1 MESFPKIFQLCLSDS
16 RVALFAGCTHLFLL
30 LDIHLHTPGTAQAAV
45 WETGFLPWW
54 QTVIHSHAL
63 EDADLACGENMHK
76 IITPGNSNKPSLYC
90 PFSTFISVAVAGN
103 RIKE

>member
-1 MESFPKIFQLCLSDS
+1 MESFPKIFQLGLSGP
-16 RVALFAGCTHLFLL
+16 RVALFAGCTRLFLL

-63 EDADLACGENMHK
+63 EDADLACGGKHAQDYH
-76 IITPGNSNKPSLYC
+76 PSK
-90 PFSTFISVAVAGN
+90 F
-103 RIKE
+103 K